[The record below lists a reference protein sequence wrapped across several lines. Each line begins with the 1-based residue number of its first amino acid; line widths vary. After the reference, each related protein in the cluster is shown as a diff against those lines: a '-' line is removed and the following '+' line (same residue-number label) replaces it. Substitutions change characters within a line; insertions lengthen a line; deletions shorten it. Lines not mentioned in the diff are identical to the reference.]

1 MLFEFIERVSEMKL
15 TETQLQTAEDIIGKN
30 EKKFDNCTIKNFILN
45 KCYCIALCKEALLLL
60 APAEGKPSVR
70 EMLDEFVFDFSAPWL
85 GVDCSYITKA
95 DYERIKNEV
104 YVDPSLKESQKGFV
118 SLISPYILKE
128 WKD

>member
-1 MLFEFIERVSEMKL
+1 MKL
-15 TETQLQTAEDIIGKN
+15 TEKQLQAAEDTIGKN

-45 KCYCIALCKEALLLL
+45 KCYCIALHKEALLRL
-60 APAEGKPSVR
+60 ASAEGKPSVQ

-118 SLISPYILKE
+118 SIIDSYVFKA